1 MLVFTIKRAHYLTA
15 LWAGVSFFLLKEK
28 AMQDKPENDH
38 KLYFDITAQ
47 ERDSAIRYLLG
58 SILNCRKDSEF
69 PSNKLVFDEDVNVY
83 MAHLLFAVSLPEYHD
98 MAEPYLSLDTSDIVN
113 WVKGTEDKTI
123 RYFIFKVNADHILIH
138 TAIFDDI
145 ENKKQKLF
153 KKSQKH
159 YRELAQL
166 YYDQAALY
174 HARIYRKK
182 TGVGEVLEKLSKYF
196 DSYQGLL
203 RQVRRD
209 YFGFVN
215 NFRDQAFSSF
225 VGEISSYECNA
236 GKQEKIDMLLDLY
249 GQWLKNK
256 DIETRMKIQGLV
268 ERIKSMDKNFQF
280 DLEKQLGG
288 GHYNERKCA

>member
-1 MLVFTIKRAHYLTA
+1 MT
-15 LWAGVSFFLLKEK
+15 E
-28 AMQDKPENDH
+28 QPDNN

-58 SILNCRKDSEF
+58 SILNSRKDSDF
-69 PSNKLVFDEDVNVY
+69 PSNRYVYDEDVNVY

-138 TAIFDDI
+138 TAIFDDL
-145 ENKKQKLF
+145 ENKKQKFF

-174 HARIYRKK
+174 HSRIYRKK
-182 TGVGEVLEKLSKYF
+182 TGVGEVLEKLSRYF
-196 DSYQGLL
+196 DNYQDLL
-203 RQVRRD
+203 RKVRRD

-215 NFRDQAFSSF
+215 NFRDQAFTQF
-225 VGEISSYECNA
+225 VGEVKHYENSV
-236 GKQEKIDMLLDLY
+236 GYQEKIDQLLDLY
-249 GQWLKNK
+249 GLWLKNK
-256 DIETRMKIQGLV
+256 DPETKNKIQGLV
-268 ERIKSMDKNFQF
+268 ERIKSMDNHFNF

-288 GHYNERKCA
+288 GYFDERKCA

>member
-1 MLVFTIKRAHYLTA
+1 MQ
-15 LWAGVSFFLLKEK
+15 EK
-28 AMQDKPENDH
+28 PQDDN

-58 SILNCRKDSEF
+58 SILNSRKDSAF
-69 PSNKLVFDEDVNVY
+69 PSNKFVFDEDVNVY
-83 MAHLLFAVSLPEYHD
+83 LAHLLFAVSLPEYHD

-182 TGVGEVLEKLSKYF
+182 TGVGEVLEKLSRYF
-196 DSYQGLL
+196 DSYQELL
-203 RQVRRD
+203 KKVRRE

-215 NFRDQAFSSF
+215 NFRDQAFTHF
-225 VGEISSYECNA
+225 VGEMNHYEQSV
-236 GKQEKIDMLLDLY
+236 GKQEKIDQLLDLY
-249 GQWLKNK
+249 GHWLKHK
-256 DIETRMKIQGLV
+256 DPQLKNQIQGLV
-268 ERIKSMDKNFQF
+268 DRIKAMDRNFQF
-280 DLEKQLGG
+280 DLERELGG
-288 GHYNERKCA
+288 GQRDERKCA